1 MLLCLLILNLISFS
15 LMYIDKQRAIKGEWR
30 ISEKAL
36 FTSAICLG
44 AYGSW
49 IGMNYFHHKTKHL
62 KFRVFI
68 PLLVIIESLILF
80 QMYSEGWF

>member
-1 MLLCLLILNLISFS
+1 
-15 LMYIDKQRAIKGEWR
+15 MYIDKKKAIKREWR

-36 FTSAICLG
+36 FISAICFG
-44 AYGSW
+44 AYGAW
-49 IGMNYFHHKTKHL
+49 IGMNCFHHKTKHL

-68 PLLVIIESLILF
+68 PLLIMIESLILF